1 MRMLD
6 VNALVVF
13 ARVVEAASFSQAAR
27 RLNMPVSTV
36 SRRIADLEDQLGVR
50 LVERSSRNLRVTE
63 VGAEILEHARRTVE
77 LCEAVDSLVSDKLS
91 RVSGILRLS
100 APPSISDSLL
110 TPLVT
115 AFQTSYPDVR
125 MHILIVPEVEQIVD
139 LIVEGI
145 DIAFHIGSLDDSG
158 LIARKVIS
166 FRHQL
171 VASPDY
177 VRAHPPLS
185 HPRELNQHRLLAFSK
200 WRPEVH
206 WSFTEAATGKKEDVR
221 FTPDLAMND
230 FVGLNAALVAG
241 AGIGDSSPI
250 VQPELARSGKLVE
263 VMPQWRFPVY
273 DLWLVHLGNRHIAR
287 HVRLFKEFALQM
299 TPVLF
304 PSLPR

>member
-1 MRMLD
+1 MLD

-13 ARVVEAASFSQAAR
+13 ARVVEAASFSEAAR

-50 LVERSSRNLRVTE
+50 LVERSSRSLRLTD

-110 TPLVT
+110 TPLVS

-125 MHILIVPEVEQIVD
+125 VHILIVPEVEQIVD
-139 LIVEGI
+139 LIAEGI
-145 DIAFHIGSLDDSG
+145 DIALHIGSLDDSG

-185 HPRELNQHRLLAFSK
+185 HPSELNKHRLLAFSK

-206 WSFTEAATGKKEDVR
+206 WSFEDTATGRREDVR

-241 AGIGDSSPI
+241 AGVGDSSPI
-250 VQPELARSGKLVE
+250 VQPDLVRSGRLVE
-263 VMPQWRFPVY
+263 MMPQWHFPLY

-287 HVRLFKEFALQM
+287 HVRLFKEFASQM

-304 PSLPR
+304 PNLPH